1 MTKKNSLVIVSVTLL
16 ILLLSGCKLP
26 ASEAPTEEV
35 MTTPIVIQTEEPEAE
50 VPEEDTPT
58 EEVKSPATPT
68 LEIVFT
74 PTPTIE
80 PTPTVMIPTLTKP
93 VEYTVQSGEYPY
105 CLARRF
111 NVNPEDLLELNG
123 IGDAVS
129 PGTVLQIPQTGTW
142 PLEDRSTKDHP
153 ASHTVEAGDTVYSIA
168 CEYGDVTPE
177 AIIAVNRLEEPYAL
191 TAGQVLQIP

>member
-1 MTKKNSLVIVSVTLL
+1 MTKKNGLVIVSITLL

-26 ASEAPTEEV
+26 ASEAPTEEA
-35 MTTPIVIQTEEPEAE
+35 MTTPIVIQTEESE
-50 VPEEDTPT
+50 VDTPT
-58 EEVKSPATPT
+58 EEAKSLATPT
-68 LEIVFT
+68 LEVVFT

-80 PTPTVMIPTLTKP
+80 PTPTVMIPTVTKP

-129 PGTVLQIPQTGTW
+129 PGTVIKIPQTGTW
-142 PLEDRSTKDHP
+142 PLEDRSVKDHP
-153 ASHTVEAGDTVYSIA
+153 ASHTVEAGDTIYSIA

-177 AIIAVNRLEEPYAL
+177 AIIAVNNLEEPYTL
-191 TAGQVLQIP
+191 TAGQILEIP

>member
-1 MTKKNSLVIVSVTLL
+1 MAKKISLVIVSMTLFT
-16 ILLLSGCKLP
+16 LLLSGCKLP
-26 ASEAPTEEV
+26 ASEAPTEEA
-35 MTTPIVIQTEEPEAE
+35 MTTPIVIQTSEPEAE
-50 VPEEDTPT
+50 KPEAGAPT
-58 EEVKSPATPT
+58 EEAKSQATPT

-80 PTPTVMIPTLTKP
+80 PTPTVMIPTVTKP
-93 VEYTVQSGEYPY
+93 VEYTVQPGEYPY

-142 PLEDRSTKDHP
+142 PLEDRSVLDHP
-153 ASHTVEAGDTVYSIA
+153 AEHTVEEGDTVYSIA

-177 AIIAVNRLEEPYAL
+177 AIIAVNRLEEPYTL